1 MGLSAVCRGMSLKL
15 NMYMLLFAAA
25 FAFSEVFGSSEE
37 SSSHTWTRQRP
48 PRLLVT
54 HKSIMNASLLSGRM
68 EDKMKSTTNT
78 LCGTECQNSPP
89 SLSQTEQERIL
100 GYQTLYENGTQTHTD
115 VSLEWMNKTSG
126 GASAKQVHIRRK
138 RQVFGADGRFVISDS
153 NFMTNYPF
161 STAVRLSTGCSGV
174 LVSPKHVLTA
184 AHCIHDGRDYLEN
197 AGSLKVG
204 LLQLKHDGR
213 LRRKRGRRRRGGRK
227 QDKVHLRRG
236 EAEGEEKNSVGGLRK
251 RRGGEGRRRRLR
263 KIGDEGEATAG
274 KKEFERKGRKEQR
287 LSRNRRHVAPEKQA
301 VFRWSQVKQTQ
312 IPQGWI
318 HTNTSSNSESL
329 DYDYALLELKRSVK
343 QRHMEL
349 GVAPPLLPLARIHFS
364 GYDADKS
371 LLEGSGGEKVVYR
384 FCSVIKESDDLM
396 YQHCDAQ
403 RGAAGAGVY
412 IRLRKKPRR
421 KGGRWNWQRRVIGVF
436 SGHQW
441 VEGDQDGQRDFNV
454 AVRITPHKYAQIC
467 HWIYGDSGFCN
478 EV

>member
-1 MGLSAVCRGMSLKL
+1 MGFSAVCSGMSLEVI
-15 NMYMLLFAAA
+15 MCMLLFAAA
-25 FAFSEVFGSSEE
+25 FTVSEVFGSSKE
-37 SSSHTWTRQRP
+37 SSSHMWTRQRL

-54 HKSIMNASLLSGRM
+54 HKSIMNASLLSGQM
-68 EDKMKSTTNT
+68 EDKVKSTANT
-78 LCGTECQNSPP
+78 LCGTECQSSPP
-89 SLSQTEQERIL
+89 SFRQTKQERIL

-115 VSLEWMNKTSG
+115 VGLEWMNKTLG
-126 GASAKQVHIRRK
+126 GDSVKQVHIRRK

-153 NFMTNYPF
+153 SFITNYPF

-184 AHCIHDGRDYLEN
+184 AHCIHNGRDYLEN

-204 LLQLKHDGR
+204 LLQLKHDGS
-213 LRRKRGRRRRGGRK
+213 LRRKRGRRRRGGRI
-227 QDKVHLRRG
+227 QDKVDLRRG
-236 EAEGEEKNSVGGLRK
+236 EAESENKNSARGLRK
-251 RRGGEGRRRRLR
+251 RRGGERRSRRLR
-263 KIGDEGEATAG
+263 KRGGEGKATAG
-274 KKEFERKGRKEQR
+274 EKEFERKGRKGQR
-287 LSRNRRHVAPEKQA
+287 FSRNRRQVAPGKQA
-301 VFRWSQVKQTQ
+301 VFRWTQVKQTQ

-318 HTNTSSNSESL
+318 HTNASANSESL
-329 DYDYALLELKRSVK
+329 DYDYALLELKRPVK
-343 QRHMEL
+343 QKHMEL

-371 LLEGSGGEKVVYR
+371 LLEGSGEEKVVYR

-403 RGAAGAGVY
+403 QGAAGAGVY

-421 KGGRWNWQRRVIGVF
+421 KGGRWIWQRRVIGVF

-441 VEGDQDGQRDFNV
+441 VEEDQDGPGEFNV

>member
-1 MGLSAVCRGMSLKL
+1 MGQSAVCSGMSLKL
-15 NMYMLLFAAA
+15 IMYMLLFAAA
-25 FAFSEVFGSSEE
+25 FAVSEVFGSSEE
-37 SSSHTWTRQRP
+37 SSSHIWTRQRL

-54 HKSIMNASLLSGRM
+54 HRSFMNASLLGGQM
-68 EDKMKSTTNT
+68 EDKDKSTTNT

-89 SLSQTEQERIL
+89 SFSQTEQERIL

-126 GASAKQVHIRRK
+126 GDSVKQVHIRTK

-153 NFMTNYPF
+153 NFITNYPF

-204 LLQLKHDGR
+204 LLQLKHDGG

-227 QDKVHLRRG
+227 QDEVDLRRG
-236 EAEGEEKNSVGGLRK
+236 EAESENKNSVGALRK
-251 RRGGEGRRRRLR
+251 RRGGERRSRRLR
-263 KIGDEGEATAG
+263 KRGDEGEATAG
-274 KKEFERKGRKEQR
+274 EKEFERKGRKEQR
-287 LSRNRRHVAPEKQA
+287 LSRNQRHVAPGKQA

-318 HTNTSSNSESL
+318 YASASSNSESL
-329 DYDYALLELKRSVK
+329 DYDYALLELKRPVK
-343 QRHMEL
+343 QKHMEL

-364 GYDADKS
+364 GYDTDKS
-371 LLEGSGGEKVVYR
+371 LLEGSGDEKVVYR

-403 RGAAGAGVY
+403 HGAAGAGVY
-412 IRLRKKPRR
+412 IRLRKRPRC

>member
-1 MGLSAVCRGMSLKL
+1 MCNAVM
-15 NMYMLLFAAA
+15 
-25 FAFSEVFGSSEE
+25 
-37 SSSHTWTRQRP
+37 SSSPFPIVFSLLISHKWIRQRL

-54 HKSIMNASLLSGRM
+54 HKSIMNAGLLSVGM
-68 EDKMKSTTNT
+68 EDKVKSTTNT

-89 SLSQTEQERIL
+89 SFSQTEQERIL

-126 GASAKQVHIRRK
+126 GASAKPVHIRRK
-138 RQVFGADGRFVISDS
+138 REVFGADGRFVISDS
-153 NFMTNYPF
+153 NFITNYPF
-161 STAVRLSTGCSGV
+161 STAARLSTGCSGV

-204 LLQLKHDGR
+204 LLQLK
-213 LRRKRGRRRRGGRK
+213 KR
-227 QDKVHLRRG
+227 
-236 EAEGEEKNSVGGLRK
+236 
-251 RRGGEGRRRRLR
+251 
-263 KIGDEGEATAG
+263 GDEGEAT
-274 KKEFERKGRKEQR
+274 
-287 LSRNRRHVAPEKQA
+287 VAPGKQV

-318 HTNTSSNSESL
+318 HTNASSNSESL
-329 DYDYALLELKRSVK
+329 DYDYALLELKRPVK
-343 QRHMEL
+343 QKHMEL

-441 VEGDQDGQRDFNV
+441 EEGDQDGQRDFNV

>member
-1 MGLSAVCRGMSLKL
+1 HMCKHRMIHSSPFPIVFSLL
-15 NMYMLLFAAA
+15 I
-25 FAFSEVFGSSEE
+25 
-37 SSSHTWTRQRP
+37 SHKWIRQRL

-54 HKSIMNASLLSGRM
+54 HKSIMNAGLLSVGM
-68 EDKMKSTTNT
+68 EDKVKSTTNT

-89 SLSQTEQERIL
+89 SFSQTEQERIL

-126 GASAKQVHIRRK
+126 GASAKPVHIRRK
-138 RQVFGADGRFVISDS
+138 REVFGADGRFVISDS
-153 NFMTNYPF
+153 NFITNYPF
-161 STAVRLSTGCSGV
+161 STAARLSTGCSGV

-204 LLQLKHDGR
+204 L
-213 LRRKRGRRRRGGRK
+213 
-227 QDKVHLRRG
+227 
-236 EAEGEEKNSVGGLRK
+236 
-251 RRGGEGRRRRLR
+251 
-263 KIGDEGEATAG
+263 
-274 KKEFERKGRKEQR
+274 KGRKEQR
-287 LSRNRRHVAPEKQA
+287 LSRNRRQVAPGKQV

-318 HTNTSSNSESL
+318 HTNASSNSESL
-329 DYDYALLELKRSVK
+329 DYDYALLELKRPVK
-343 QRHMEL
+343 QKHMEL

-441 VEGDQDGQRDFNV
+441 EEGDQDGQRDFNV

>member
-1 MGLSAVCRGMSLKL
+1 MSLKL
-15 NMYMLLFAAA
+15 IMYMLLFAAA
-25 FAFSEVFGSSEE
+25 FAVSEVFGSSEE
-37 SSSHTWTRQRP
+37 SSSHIWTRQRL

-54 HKSIMNASLLSGRM
+54 HRSFMNASLLGGQM
-68 EDKMKSTTNT
+68 EDKDKSTTNT

-89 SLSQTEQERIL
+89 SFSQTEQERIL

-126 GASAKQVHIRRK
+126 GDSVKQVHIRRK

-153 NFMTNYPF
+153 NFITNYPF

-213 LRRKRGRRRRGGRK
+213 LRRKRGRRRRGE
-227 QDKVHLRRG
+227 RR
-236 EAEGEEKNSVGGLRK
+236 SQRLRK
-251 RRGGEGRRRRLR
+251 RGGEG
-263 KIGDEGEATAG
+263 ETTAG
-274 KKEFERKGRKEQR
+274 EKEFERKGRKEQR
-287 LSRNRRHVAPEKQA
+287 LSRNQRHVAPGKQA

-318 HTNTSSNSESL
+318 YASASTNSESL
-329 DYDYALLELKRSVK
+329 DYDYALLELKRPVK
-343 QRHMEL
+343 QKHMEL

-371 LLEGSGGEKVVYR
+371 LLEGSGDEKVVYR

-403 RGAAGAGVY
+403 HGAAGAGVY
-412 IRLRKKPRR
+412 IRLRKRPRR

-467 HWIYGDSGFCN
+467 HWIYGDSSFCN